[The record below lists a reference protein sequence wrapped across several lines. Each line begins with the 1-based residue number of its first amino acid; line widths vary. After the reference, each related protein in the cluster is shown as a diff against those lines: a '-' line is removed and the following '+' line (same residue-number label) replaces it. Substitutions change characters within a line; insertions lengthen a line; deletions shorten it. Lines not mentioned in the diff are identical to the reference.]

1 MSFLDKIGSF
11 IGKGFLK
18 DVGDVVDRFVTTK
31 EEKEEMKRMMA
42 DLVHD
47 QEMEL
52 QRFSLEAEQE
62 FNQRIRDLEGTAKDL
77 NESGWLGR
85 IIIFLRGAQRPLWGY
100 FVGFMDFMVFSGQWN
115 LGDNQQFESAFWI
128 INFLVLGFLFG
139 ERAVKNVAPLVT
151 EMMAKKAGKKTGEV
165 NQQVDG

>member
-1 MSFLDKIGSF
+1 MGFFQKIGAF

-31 EEKEEMKRMMA
+31 DEKEEMKRLMA
-42 DLVHD
+42 ELVHR

-62 FNQRIRDLEGTAKDL
+62 FNQRITNLEGTAKDL
-77 NESGWLGR
+77 NQAGWIGKMVL
-85 IIIFLRGAQRPLWGY
+85 FLRGAQRPIWGY
-100 FVGFMDFMVFSGQWN
+100 FVGFMDFMVFSGKWN
-115 LGDNQQFESAFWI
+115 LGSNEQLESAFWI

-139 ERAVKNVAPLVT
+139 ERAVKNVAPLVS
-151 EMMAKKAGKKTGEV
+151 EIVAKKTGAKTRK
-165 NQQVDG
+165 VDG